1 MTDLLGD
8 EITPR
13 PLLDPMH
20 GFVEFWKAW
29 PRCDRKVGKPQ
40 AKAKWIKLGCA
51 NNSGHIIK
59 HVEYLKTTEQW
70 IGGFVPQPCTYL
82 NQCRWLDWEP
92 EPEKPKHTICPA
104 LAKILA
110 DDKKAVPMPES
121 MRRMR

>member
-1 MTDLLGD
+1 MTDLFGN
-8 EITPR
+8 EITPT

-20 GFVEFWKAW
+20 GFVDFWKAYPPG
-29 PRCDRKVGKPQ
+29 PRRVAKPQ
-40 AKAKWIKLGCA
+40 CMAKWAKLGCA
-51 NNSGHIIK
+51 SNSSHIIA
-59 HVEYLKTTEQW
+59 HVEHMKTEDCW
-70 IGGFVPQPCTYL
+70 IRGFHPMALTYL